1 MQHMN
6 RKYLNILKQYRTPRI
21 RIPLLDEKMNIK
33 DDITNK
39 TMNNLQR
46 SRELIHKKDD
56 KTASYNVYSYPRL
69 QH

>member
-1 MQHMN
+1 
-6 RKYLNILKQYRTPRI
+6 
-21 RIPLLDEKMNIK
+21 MNIK

-39 TMNNLQR
+39 TINNLQR

-69 QH
+69 LVTRKIMINQDRSVVKNMVD